1 LNVVKYIARRYL
13 FSKSGNNAINVIVKV
28 ASFGVMVVSAAFI
41 IVLSGFSGIRT
52 FNLNLIKQTDADLKI
67 TPKKGK
73 TFLFDE
79 PLQKILQEEKLIK
92 NFSKVV
98 EEKVFIIYEDKQKIA
113 KIKGVDSNYYKVI
126 NLESSLL
133 AGRLPE
139 INTNEL
145 LMGVSLA
152 NELSFMLSPNSF
164 EVIQMYVPKPGK
176 GLITHPKNAFFTA
189 YFIPV
194 GIYQT
199 TLTHDRTY
207 LFADI
212 SRTQQ
217 FLHYQPKQISAIE
230 IKLVDS
236 LQVNKLKTI
245 LSKKIGKNFEIK
257 DRKEQNKLIY
267 RMLNVEN
274 LMVYFVFALILL
286 LALFN
291 IIGSVIMIIIDKR
304 EDIHILRVLGLDL
317 SEIKKIFMI
326 QGFFMTILSGLSGLV
341 FGLLLV
347 FVQLK
352 KPFLYIPQANMPYP
366 VEIHFTNIL
375 WVILTLLFL
384 GFISTYVAVLSVSKS
399 GK

>member
-1 LNVVKYIARRYL
+1 
-13 FSKSGNNAINVIVKV
+13 
-28 ASFGVMVVSAAFI
+28 
-41 IVLSGFSGIRT
+41 
-52 FNLNLIKQTDADLKI
+52 
-67 TPKKGK
+67 
-73 TFLFDE
+73 
-79 PLQKILQEEKLIK
+79 
-92 NFSKVV
+92 
-98 EEKVFIIYEDKQKIA
+98 
-113 KIKGVDSNYYKVI
+113 
-126 NLESSLL
+126 
-133 AGRLPE
+133 
-139 INTNEL
+139 
-145 LMGVSLA
+145 
-152 NELSFMLSPNSF
+152 
-164 EVIQMYVPKPGK
+164 MYVPKPGK

-291 IIGSVIMIIIDKR
+291 IIGSVIMIIIDKK
-304 EDIHILRVLGLDL
+304 EDIHILRVLGLEL

-341 FGLLLV
+341 LGLLLV

-384 GFISTYVAVLSVSKS
+384 GFISTYVAVLSVNKS